1 MILYLTRHGETI
13 WNTEGRMQG
22 RKNSDLTEKGIR
34 QAEALKRRFADIK
47 FDKVYS
53 SPSERAVITAKT
65 IVGDMPII
73 IDDRLMELNMGE
85 WEGLQTSYVKEAFP
99 ELYKCYWE
107 TPHLFKVEG
116 METLAEI
123 LERAREFIADI
134 MKDTDEKVLI
144 VSHGVTLKAIMHIW
158 EHGTAESFWGGE
170 FFKQTAVSII
180 KCDAR
185 LNGLILESY
194 DTSHL
199 SDEDESSFLWRK

>member
-1 MILYLTRHGETI
+1 MILYLTRHGETE

-22 RKNSDLTEKGIR
+22 RKNSPLTERGLR
-34 QAEALKRRFADIK
+34 QAEALKRRFADVK

-53 SPSERAVITAKT
+53 SPSERALITAKI
-65 IVGDMPII
+65 IVGDMPVI
-73 IDDRLMELNMGE
+73 IDDRLMELNMGS
-85 WEGLQTSYVKEAFP
+85 WEGLQISYVKEAFP

-107 TPHLFKVEG
+107 TPHLFKAEG

-123 LERAREFIADI
+123 LERARDFVSGIANN
-134 MKDTDEKVLI
+134 TAEKVLI

-158 EHGTAESFWGGE
+158 ESGTAENFWGGS
-170 FFKQTAVSII
+170 FFSQTAVSIV
-180 KCDAR
+180 KCDDR

-199 SDEDESSFLWRK
+199 SDDEESSFSWKK